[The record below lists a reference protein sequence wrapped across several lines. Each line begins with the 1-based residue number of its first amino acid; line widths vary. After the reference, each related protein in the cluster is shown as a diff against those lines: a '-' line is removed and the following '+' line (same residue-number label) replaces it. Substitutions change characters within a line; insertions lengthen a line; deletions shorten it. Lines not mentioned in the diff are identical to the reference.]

1 MSTGFCYD
9 GVVMAHQPIGLVL
22 TRTSRTVSRAFDERL
37 AAAGGSLP
45 LWLILLAL
53 KTQTVRSQSDL
64 ADAVGIRGATL
75 SHHLGGMEAAGLVT
89 RRRDPASRRT
99 SLVEMTDAGTRLFLR
114 LREASVAHDKR
125 LRAGLSDE
133 EVAYLATL
141 LDTLA
146 FNATNAST

>member
-75 SHHLGGMEAAGLVT
+75 SHHLDGMEAAGLVT

-99 SLVEMTDAGTRLFLR
+99 SLVELTDAGTQLFLR
-114 LREASVAHDKR
+114 LREAAVAHDTR

-133 EVAYLATL
+133 DVARLAAL

-146 FNATNAST
+146 TNVTT

>member
-1 MSTGFCYD
+1 MP
-9 GVVMAHQPIGLVL
+9 HQPIGLVL

-45 LWLILLAL
+45 VWLILLAL
-53 KTQTVRSQSDL
+53 KTRAVRSQSEL

-75 SHHLGGMEAAGLVT
+75 SHHLAGMEAAGLVA

-99 SLVEMTDAGTRLFLR
+99 SLVELTDDGTQLFLR
-114 LREASVAHDKR
+114 LRETAVAHDKR

-133 EVAYLATL
+133 DVAHLATL
-141 LDTLA
+141 LDAL
-146 FNATNAST
+146 ATNATDATA